1 MKKCRAIWITWEI
14 QRRSRSLSR
23 ALDADLFEF
32 DPQQHGFIR
41 YPYCIWHTVTTLCRE
56 RPSLVYAQNPSIFLA
71 LLVIM
76 CRPFLSYVAVIDAHN
91 AGIYPLDGRNMLLN
105 FLARY
110 VSRKSDLT
118 IVSNHHLALVIENRG
133 GKAFSLP
140 DPIPDLPNM
149 VPKISLKGAFS
160 VLLICT
166 WADDEPF
173 MEAISAAQ
181 FLSDTDIHIYIT
193 GKPPKS
199 IRALTIPENI
209 TLTGFLREEQYVNL
223 LWSVDLISDL
233 TTREDCLVC
242 GAYEAIAVKCPLI
255 LSDTRANR
263 KYFPKGVE
271 YCKNNSRDIAN
282 AIKRA
287 QRAHQ
292 TLMSEITN
300 FHNSFCLDWHAKRSD
315 LWRVI
320 RTLQCNRIA
329 A

>member
-1 MKKCRAIWITWEI
+1 MKKYRAIWITWEI

-23 ALDADLFEF
+23 ALDAELYEF
-32 DPQQHGFIR
+32 VSQRRGLIR
-41 YPYCIWHTVTTLCRE
+41 YTYCIWHTVITLRRE
-56 RPSLVYAQNPSIFLA
+56 RPSVVFAQNPSIILA

-76 CRPFLSYVAVIDAHN
+76 CRPLLSYVALIDAHN
-91 AGIYPLDGRNMLLN
+91 AGVFPFSGRNMLFN
-105 FLARY
+105 FLAHY

-118 IVSNHHLALVIENRG
+118 IVSNHYLALVIENRG

-140 DPIPDLPNM
+140 DPIPDLPCTAR
-149 VPKISLKGAFS
+149 KISLMGTFS

-173 MEAISAAQ
+173 IEVISAAN
-181 FLSDTDIHIYIT
+181 FLSGTGIHIYMT
-193 GKPPKS
+193 GKPPNS
-199 IRALTIPENI
+199 IRNMKIPGNI
-209 TLTGFLREEQYVNL
+209 TLTDFVREEQYVNL
-223 LWSVDLISDL
+223 LRSVDLIADL

-242 GAYEAIAVKCPLI
+242 GAYEAIAVKCPLL

-263 KYFPKGVE
+263 KYFPQGVV

-282 AIKRA
+282 AIKKA

-292 TLMSEITN
+292 TLTSDITE
-300 FHNSFCLDWHAKRSD
+300 FHTSFCLDWDAKRSD